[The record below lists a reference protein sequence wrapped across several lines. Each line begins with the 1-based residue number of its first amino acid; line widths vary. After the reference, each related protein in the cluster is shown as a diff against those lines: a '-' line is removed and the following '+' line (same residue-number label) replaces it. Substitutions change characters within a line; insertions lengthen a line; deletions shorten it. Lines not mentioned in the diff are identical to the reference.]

1 MTAYVKVA
9 IALALFALGFAAG
22 HHVAAQS
29 GAIKLAAVAATN
41 AQRAQHVAELA
52 EKASEQA
59 RAAEHEQA
67 AGIAAIDSQHEQ
79 DMQNAKANA
88 DRTIA
93 GLRAGTI
100 RLRAEWSCTP
110 ALATEVS
117 RAAGGAGEPD
127 AAAQLRA
134 EGAGHL
140 IGNADEADAEIK
152 ALQAILRQER
162 GQ

>member
-22 HHVAAQS
+22 HHVAAQA
-29 GAIKLAAVAATN
+29 GAIKLAAVTAAN
-41 AQRAQHVAELA
+41 AQSAQHVAELA
-52 EKASEQA
+52 EQASEQV
-59 RAAEHEQA
+59 RAAEHAQA

-79 DMQNAKANA
+79 DMEHAKANA
-88 DRTIA
+88 ERTIA

-110 ALATEVS
+110 ALVAEVS
-117 RAAGGAGEPD
+117 RSAGDTGIPD
-127 AAAQLRA
+127 AGADLRA

>member
-9 IALALFALGFAAG
+9 IAFALLALGFAAG
-22 HHVAAQS
+22 HHVAAQA
-29 GAIKLAAVAATN
+29 GAIKLAAVTTAN
-41 AQRAQHVAELA
+41 AQSAQHIAELA
-52 EKASEQA
+52 EQASEQA
-59 RAAEHEQA
+59 RAAEQAQA

-79 DMQNAKANA
+79 DIHDAKANA

-93 GLRAGTI
+93 NLRAGTL
-100 RLRAEWSCTP
+100 RLRSEWSCTP
-110 ALATEVS
+110 ARATEVS
-117 RAAGGAGEPD
+117 RAASGAGVPD
-127 AAAQLRA
+127 ANAELRA

-140 IGNADEADAEIK
+140 IGDADEADAEIK

>member
-22 HHVAAQS
+22 HHVAAQA
-29 GAIKLAAVAATN
+29 GAIKLAAVTAAN
-41 AQRAQHVAELA
+41 AQNAQHVAELA

-59 RAAEHEQA
+59 RAAEHAQA

-79 DMQNAKANA
+79 DMQHAKANA
-88 DRTIA
+88 ERTIA

-100 RLRAEWSCTP
+100 RLREEWSCTP
-110 ALATEVS
+110 VLAAEVS
-117 RAAGGAGEPD
+117 RSASGAGGPD